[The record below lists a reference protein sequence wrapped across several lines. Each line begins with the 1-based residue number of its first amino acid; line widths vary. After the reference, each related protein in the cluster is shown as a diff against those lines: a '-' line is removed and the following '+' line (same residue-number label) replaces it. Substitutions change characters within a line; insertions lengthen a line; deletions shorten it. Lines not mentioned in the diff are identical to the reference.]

1 MHRARVVP
9 IDKRGRILIVRQR
22 NGYWTLPGGHQ
33 EAQETLRET
42 AVREVREET
51 GVSVSIIRALCEVPT
66 TRTTYFLALGK
77 SGQTAPR
84 DVKEIQAAEW
94 VDLETALELLKD
106 DGPWWAEYNIQALK
120 LAFGIP

>member
-1 MHRARVVP
+1 MSEQ
-9 IDKRGRILIVRQR
+9 LLLT
-22 NGYWTLPGGHQ
+22 NGTRRCRSNGSGGPSTSSGPVAPSWSSPTQ
-33 EAQETLRET
+33 SGSAKC
-42 AVREVREET
+42 